1 MVDQGIAILIT
12 AVVAGSSIF
21 VTGTFNRRLMRKQHT
36 YRVLERMNPW
46 KRFDK
51 AVGRAAKLIAAG
63 RIPNVDVASDEEECD
78 NLDFILNHY
87 EFISAA
93 IICGDVDEALVR
105 RVEDGR
111 MRRTYLKFLPYVDQ
125 NRQSRND
132 IKMWESLE
140 FLVHRWEVAKVD
152 DAGNLID
159 WFRGKPSIGNFHNER
174 DEVAKALHELAKK
187 IK

>member
-1 MVDQGIAILIT
+1 MDQGVAILIT
-12 AVVAGSSIF
+12 AFVAVVSIF
-21 VTGTFNRRLMRKQHT
+21 LTGTFNRRLMRKQHT

-51 AVGRAAKLIAAG
+51 AVSRAAKLISDG
-63 RIPNVDVASDEEECD
+63 KMPDVILASDESECD

-93 IICGDVDEALVR
+93 IICGDVDEALVK

-111 MRRTYLKFLPYVDQ
+111 MRRTYLKFLPYVEQ
-125 NRQSRND
+125 NRSVRSD
-132 IKMWESLE
+132 IKMWENLE
-140 FLVHRWEVAKVD
+140 FLVYRWELAKADELDQV
-152 DAGNLID
+152 ID
-159 WFRGKPSIGNFHNER
+159 WLRGKPSLGNFENER
-174 DEVAKALHELAKK
+174 TQIAAALRELAVQ